1 MQPQRW
7 PPCQRLITGHL
18 GCWFSVNSLSLSPL
32 CRIVKFHS
40 YCHPASA
47 TPQAKFHSQ
56 MTLIFFKNMYWGKKI
71 NKISPVAGY
80 NNKCSLILTLSYCCI
95 WPIHPFIYYKCSC
108 SNYGPR
114 GTTVWNAPISQCLLH
129 SNAPVRAIS
138 HHRPLSSK
146 VL

>member
-18 GCWFSVNSLSLSPL
+18 GCWFSVNSLSLSL
-32 CRIVKFHS
+32 LSVGLSNFT
-40 YCHPASA
+40 A
-47 TPQAKFHSQ
+47 TVIQHLQHHKLNSIHKWHW
-56 MTLIFFKNMYWGKKI
+56 FFSKICTGEKNIY
-71 NKISPVAGY
+71 ISPVAGY